1 MSVMQKRLI
10 PSLLAVAMAATVPA
24 TADITST
31 GYQTDSHHVIVDI
44 TNKHGHVPKDGYTY
58 RVWNKPNSP
67 YEENAPPPA
76 WKITRGNYINLAK
89 TCSGKEK
96 NAFRFRKGNTVI
108 DVITGDRSCFPNP
121 PADALGELVVHVK
134 GKEKARYWLY
144 EGD

>member
-1 MSVMQKRLI
+1 MSTMNPWL
-10 PSLLAVAMAATVPA
+10 SLALVIAALGGGVPAMADV
-24 TADITST
+24 TSI

-44 TNKHGHVPKDGYTY
+44 TNHKGRVHKDGYTY

-67 YEENAPPPA
+67 YEDDAPPPA
-76 WKITRGNYINLAK
+76 WKIPKGTYVNLAK

-96 NAFRFRKGNTVI
+96 YAFRFRKGATAI
-108 DVITGDRSCFPNP
+108 DVVTGDKSCFEGAPS
-121 PADALGELVVHVK
+121 DALGELVVRIK